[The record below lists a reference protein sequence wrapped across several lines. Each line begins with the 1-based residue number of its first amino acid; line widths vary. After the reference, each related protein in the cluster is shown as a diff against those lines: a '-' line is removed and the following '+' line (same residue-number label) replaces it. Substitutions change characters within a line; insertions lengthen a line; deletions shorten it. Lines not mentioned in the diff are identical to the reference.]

1 MPSMRG
7 KKKVRFWQLALLA
20 LAIGTAVGFAWPAG
34 AAPLEMDNPTTLNG
48 VETVCTGIGSA
59 QEDPRWKSYP
69 VRVEFSNGG
78 AQYLAGAHV
87 ALSSGGKQLASFD
100 CSGSWVLFRLKPGA
114 YKVSA
119 TLTEQSESGERNA
132 TFSPPAHGQKRVV
145 IQFPVEPN
153 K

>member
-1 MPSMRG
+1 MRG
-7 KKKVRFWQLALLA
+7 KRKVKFWQLALLA

-34 AAPLEMDNPTTLNG
+34 ADPLEMDKPTTING
-48 VETVCTGIGSA
+48 TETVCTGIGSA
-59 QEDPRWKSYP
+59 QDDPRWKSYP

-87 ALSSGGKQLASFD
+87 TLRSGANELASFD
-100 CSGSWVLFRLKPGA
+100 CSGSWVLFRLKPGSYTVA
-114 YKVSA
+114 A
-119 TLTEQSESGERNA
+119 MLHEQPEAGARSA

-145 IQFPVEPN
+145 IQFPLPPN